1 MIAVDT
7 LIYDVIRSI
16 VALYLTL
23 LTPLWHLIVYYGLNP
38 ENSYGVILKPGPTY
52 YSMYS
57 FILNTA
63 YSIIL
68 PASIVLFSIII
79 ALRAFLMNFR
89 LTHILMNL
97 LIPFLSLA
105 LSFKILMYMALAS
118 EYIFDYL
125 WSYGNVNWYS
135 LFSIT
140 QILNFSTNDSSSSMA
155 LVFLYLTS
163 YFLAMSSLLAELIFR
178 EAAELLLIAVI
189 PIFSSIAFIRR
200 TQEYLVRIFSSFIE
214 LNLLPIP
221 VIIDLHL
228 AFIFSAD
235 PILQLGFFM
244 LAPVLPSLI
253 FLEIR
258 TGYFRMKPLN
268 IPSSAVLGFIGGQ
281 LEESAAFSMSK
292 KLDWSNVYS
301 KEASYRREESD

>member
-23 LTPLWHLIVYYGLNP
+23 LTPLWHLIIYYGLNP
-38 ENSYGVILKPGPTY
+38 ENSYGVILRPGHKY
-52 YSMYS
+52 Y
-57 FILNTA
+57 
-63 YSIIL
+63 II
-68 PASIVLFSIII
+68 
-79 ALRAFLMNFR
+79 
-89 LTHILMNL
+89 
-97 LIPFLSLA
+97 
-105 LSFKILMYMALAS
+105 YMALAS
-118 EYIFDYL
+118 EYVFDYL
-125 WSYGNVNWYS
+125 WNYGNINWYS
-135 LFSIT
+135 IFSIT
-140 QILNFSTNDSSSSMA
+140 QILNFSTNDGSSSIV

-178 EAAELLLIAVI
+178 ETAELLLIAVI

-200 TQEYLVRIFSSFIE
+200 TQEYLVRIFYSFIE

-221 VIIDLHL
+221 IIIDLHL

-244 LAPVLPSLI
+244 LAPVIPSLI

-258 TGYFRMKPLN
+258 SGYFRMKPLN

-281 LEESAAFSMSK
+281 LEESATISMSK